1 MRKEKGEI
9 FIFFIESL
17 NRRKLRVSES
27 RSNVYIDYAE
37 REQLHEGEA
46 RIIGESISVA
56 EPVEF
61 LEQREQKQCGH

>member
-1 MRKEKGEI
+1 MVR
-9 FIFFIESL
+9 
-17 NRRKLRVSES
+17 RRKLRVSES

-56 EPVEF
+56 EPVEAPDIDRVINSIRA
-61 LEQREQKQCGH
+61 LEYFFCDSA

>member
-9 FIFFIESL
+9 FIFLL

-37 REQLHEGEA
+37 REQLHEGGA
-46 RIIGESISVA
+46 RVIVESQNRKRNIKVPA
-56 EPVEF
+56 LKICRLRDP
-61 LEQREQKQCGH
+61 